1 MCHPILDIPKAPSVQ
16 FIYAYSYAVCYCH
29 SYTLDRIHVHL
40 LHLCTPLMS
49 SIIHE
54 HCFVSFRMRF
64 VIFDI
69 AATLQFNVF
78 HTHWLCCTPRLLFY
92 RFSFCTS
99 HMNRRLMG
107 FYNAVDT
114 YIITSS
120 TDTCDC
126 CVPYSSWTSK
136 FEFRRT
142 VCLCFNFYIVDDFF
156 FSFVY
161 TMLVTKSR
169 RMFDYSLSGIFHH
182 IMFNWIEFHN
192 DRMMHIS
199 NWIKSLL
206 VFECTVFKLHVFPF
220 YVEKFRFLFS
230 IFRQCFNVL
239 QC

>member
-1 MCHPILDIPKAPSVQ
+1 
-16 FIYAYSYAVCYCH
+16 
-29 SYTLDRIHVHL
+29 
-40 LHLCTPLMS
+40 
-49 SIIHE
+49 
-54 HCFVSFRMRF
+54 MRF

-69 AATLQFNVF
+69 AATLQFNVY
-78 HTHWLCCTPRLLFY
+78 HTHWLCCTPRLLFIVFLSVL
-92 RFSFCTS
+92 R
-99 HMNRRLMG
+99 
-107 FYNAVDT
+107 
-114 YIITSS
+114 TSS
-120 TDTCDC
+120 SYGI
-126 CVPYSSWTSK
+126 PQRGWYIHNHKQYWYMWLLRALFFMNKQIRISANGLFMFQFLYRRW
-136 FEFRRT
+136 FRFLI
-142 VCLCFNFYIVDDFF
+142 CLYHVGD
-156 FSFVY
+156 
-161 TMLVTKSR
+161 KSR